1 MFHSVMDRAA
11 RQRLVRDII
20 TPAIPRWGL
29 EHSVIERTRQSR
41 REVYLVRRFFALL
54 TRESFSLKDVPE
66 GTATDHSTLESSCL
80 SPAL

>member
-11 RQRLVRDII
+11 RQRLV
-20 TPAIPRWGL
+20 
-29 EHSVIERTRQSR
+29 RTRQSR